1 MPRYRASSV
10 RTRLLLALLAT
21 VSLVALF
28 TTRVSRKM
36 PDFEVYWTAGSRA
49 IAAEPLY
56 RAEDG
61 HYQFK
66 YLPAFAMIA
75 APLAALPM
83 NAAKAFWFAASALLM
98 LVLLG
103 LSVRALPEPKRPLV
117 VLLVLTF
124 AAMAKFYAH
133 ELVLGQVNLLFAVLV
148 VLGLVEMRRGREW
161 TAGILIALAIV
172 VKPYAALFIPWLALR
187 SNRTAFAAMT
197 AGLIVVLLLPAAR
210 YGWTG
215 NLQLLSD
222 WWHTVTSST
231 APNLTNQDNVSVAAM
246 FAKWLGPQ
254 PAASTFALLF
264 GFLLLALTA
273 VVVAARRGIREPDP
287 LEASLLLMLIPL
299 LSPQGW
305 DYVFLISTPAVML
318 LINELPSLPRNLR
331 IATIAAIAVAALS
344 IYDLMGRDAYATF
357 MALSA
362 ITICFLVEVA
372 ALITL
377 RFRRV
382 A

>member
-1 MPRYRASSV
+1 MARYRASSL
-10 RTRLLLALLAT
+10 RTRLLLAVLAG

-36 PDFEVYWTAGSRA
+36 PDFEVYWTAGARA
-49 IAAEPLY
+49 VASQPLY

-61 HYQFK
+61 HFQFK
-66 YLPAFAMIA
+66 YLPAFAVAA
-75 APLAALPM
+75 APLALMPM
-83 NAAKAFWFAASALLM
+83 NAAKALWFGVSAVLM

-103 LSVRALPEPKRPLV
+103 LSARALPEPRRPIV

-124 AAMAKFYAH
+124 LAMAKFYAH
-133 ELVLGQVNLLFAVLV
+133 ELVLGQVNLLFGVLV
-148 VLGLVEMRRGREW
+148 VLALVEMRRGREW
-161 TAGILIALAIV
+161 SAGLLLALAIV
-172 VKPYAALFIPWLALR
+172 VKPYAALFAPWLALR
-187 SNRTAFAAMT
+187 PNRTAFAAMA
-197 AGLIVVLLLPAAR
+197 AGLVAALLLPTVM
-210 YGWTG
+210 YGWNG
-215 NLQLLSD
+215 NLRLLND

-231 APNLTNQDNVSVAAM
+231 APNLTNQDNVSLAAM
-246 FAKWLGPQ
+246 FTKWLGAQ
-254 PAASTFALLF
+254 PGASTLALLV
-264 GFLLLALTA
+264 GCLLLTLTA

-331 IATIAAIAVAALS
+331 IATIAAIAIVALS
-344 IYDLMGRDAYATF
+344 IYDLMGREAYATF
-357 MALSA
+357 MAASA